1 MVIEIKKKHIIT
13 VISCIIVGIV
23 IGGGGVFLFQNGKE
37 VSKEDNPSLTT
48 GVKAVEGVKQETDSS
63 TTLTDQKNMD
73 SLLYQNNRY
82 GFSVRYP
89 SNWITGQPSVNGDG
103 IVISPQ
109 DGTIEMSVS
118 GANNV
123 MNKTVNNEFYSVLA
137 EAKERGIPGFYTVS
151 DNWYV
156 VTYTDGTF
164 IYYVKGFVGKRSINT
179 MRIKYLQSMKDQYH
193 DVIQQLEGSFNHGNL
208 EISH

>member
-1 MVIEIKKKHIIT
+1 MVIEINKKHIIT
-13 VISCIIVGIV
+13 GITCIIVGIA
-23 IGGGGVFLFQNGKE
+23 IGVGGVFLFQNANE
-37 VSKEDNPSLTT
+37 APKEDNPLVTY
-48 GVKAVEGVKQETDSS
+48 GVKQEADLS
-63 TTLTDQKNMD
+63 TTLTDQKSLD
-73 SLLYQNNRY
+73 SSLYQNNRY

-89 SNWITGQPSVNGDG
+89 STWITGQPSVNGDG

-109 DGTIEMSVS
+109 DSTIEMSVF
-118 GANNV
+118 GYNNT
-123 MNKTVNNEFYSVLA
+123 MNKTVNNEFYSALT
-137 EAKERGIPGFYTVS
+137 EAKDRGIPGFHMIS

>member
-1 MVIEIKKKHIIT
+1 MVIEINKKHIIT
-13 VISCIIVGIV
+13 GITCIIVGIA
-23 IGGGGVFLFQNGKE
+23 IGVGGVFLFQNGNAE
-37 VSKEDNPSLTT
+37 PKEDKPSVTY
-48 GVKAVEGVKQETDSS
+48 GVKQEADLS
-63 TTLTDQKNMD
+63 TTFTDQKSMD
-73 SLLYQNNRY
+73 SSLYQNNRY

-89 SNWITGQPSVNGDG
+89 STWITGQPSVNGDG

-109 DGTIEMSVS
+109 DGTIEMSVF
-118 GANNV
+118 GYNNT
-123 MNKTVNNEFYSVLA
+123 MNKAVNNEFYSALT
-137 EAKERGIPGFYTVS
+137 EAKNRGIPGFHMVS

>member
-1 MVIEIKKKHIIT
+1 MVIEINKKHIIT
-13 VISCIIVGIV
+13 GITCIIVGIA
-23 IGGGGVFLFQNGKE
+23 IGVGGVFLFQNANE
-37 VSKEDNPSLTT
+37 APKEDKPLVTY
-48 GVKAVEGVKQETDSS
+48 GVKQEADLS
-63 TTLTDQKNMD
+63 TTLTDQKSLD

-89 SNWITGQPSVNGDG
+89 STWITGQPSVNGDG

-109 DGTIEMSVS
+109 DGTIEMSVF
-118 GANNV
+118 GYNNT
-123 MNKTVNNEFYSVLA
+123 MNKTVNNEFYSALT
-137 EAKERGIPGFYTVS
+137 EAKDRGIPGFHMIS

>member
-1 MVIEIKKKHIIT
+1 MVIEINKKHIIT
-13 VISCIIVGIV
+13 GITCIIVGIA
-23 IGGGGVFLFQNGKE
+23 IGVGGVFLFQNANE
-37 VSKEDNPSLTT
+37 APKEDKPLVTY
-48 GVKAVEGVKQETDSS
+48 GVKQEADLS
-63 TTLTDQKNMD
+63 TTLTDQKSLD
-73 SLLYQNNRY
+73 SSLYQNNRY

-89 SNWITGQPSVNGDG
+89 STWITGQPSVNGDG

-109 DGTIEMSVS
+109 DGTIEMSVF
-118 GANNV
+118 GYNNT
-123 MNKTVNNEFYSVLA
+123 MNKTVNNEFYSALT
-137 EAKERGIPGFYTVS
+137 EAKDRGIPGFHMIS

-193 DVIQQLEGSFNHGNL
+193 DVIRRKF
-208 EISH
+208 

>member
-1 MVIEIKKKHIIT
+1 MVIEINKKHIIT
-13 VISCIIVGIV
+13 GITCIIVGIA
-23 IGGGGVFLFQNGKE
+23 IGVGGAFLFQNANE
-37 VSKEDNPSLTT
+37 APKEDKPLVTY
-48 GVKAVEGVKQETDSS
+48 GVKQEADLS
-63 TTLTDQKNMD
+63 TTLTDQKSLD
-73 SLLYQNNRY
+73 SSLYQNNRY

-89 SNWITGQPSVNGDG
+89 STWITGQPSVNGDG

-109 DGTIEMSVS
+109 DGTIEMSVF
-118 GANNV
+118 GYNNT
-123 MNKTVNNEFYSVLA
+123 MNKTVNNEFYSALT
-137 EAKERGIPGFYTVS
+137 EAKDRGIPGFHMIS

>member
-1 MVIEIKKKHIIT
+1 MVIEINKKHIIT
-13 VISCIIVGIV
+13 GITCIIVGIA
-23 IGGGGVFLFQNGKE
+23 IGVGGVFLFQNANE
-37 VSKEDNPSLTT
+37 APKEDKPLVTY
-48 GVKAVEGVKQETDSS
+48 GVKQEADLS
-63 TTLTDQKNMD
+63 TTLTDQKSLD
-73 SLLYQNNRY
+73 SSLYQNNRY

-89 SNWITGQPSVNGDG
+89 STWITGQPSVNGDG

-109 DGTIEMSVS
+109 DGTIEMSVF
-118 GANNV
+118 GYNNT
-123 MNKTVNNEFYSVLA
+123 MNKTVNNEFYSALT
-137 EAKERGIPGFYTVS
+137 EAKDRGLPGFHMIS

-164 IYYVKGFVGKRSINT
+164 IYYVKGFVGKCSINT

>member
-1 MVIEIKKKHIIT
+1 MVIEINKKHIIT
-13 VISCIIVGIV
+13 GITCIIVGIA
-23 IGGGGVFLFQNGKE
+23 IGVGGVFLFQNANE
-37 VSKEDNPSLTT
+37 APKEDKPLVTY
-48 GVKAVEGVKQETDSS
+48 GVKQEADLS
-63 TTLTDQKNMD
+63 TTLTDQKSLD
-73 SLLYQNNRY
+73 SSLYQNNRY

-89 SNWITGQPSVNGDG
+89 STWITGQPSVNGDG

-109 DGTIEMSVS
+109 DGTIEMSVF
-118 GANNV
+118 GYNNT
-123 MNKTVNNEFYSVLA
+123 MNKTVNNEFYSALT
-137 EAKERGIPGFYTVS
+137 EAKDRGIPGFHMIS

-164 IYYVKGFVGKRSINT
+164 IYYVKGFVGKCSINT

-208 EISH
+208 QISH

>member
-1 MVIEIKKKHIIT
+1 MVIEINKKHIIT
-13 VISCIIVGIV
+13 GITCIIVGIA
-23 IGGGGVFLFQNGKE
+23 IGVGGVFLFQNANE
-37 VSKEDNPSLTT
+37 APKEDKPLVTY
-48 GVKAVEGVKQETDSS
+48 GVKQEADLS
-63 TTLTDQKNMD
+63 TTLTDQKSLD
-73 SLLYQNNRY
+73 SSLYQNNRY

-89 SNWITGQPSVNGDG
+89 STWITGQPSVNGDG

-109 DGTIEMSVS
+109 DGTIEMSVF
-118 GANNV
+118 GYNNT
-123 MNKTVNNEFYSVLA
+123 MNKTVNNEFYSALT
-137 EAKERGIPGFYTVS
+137 EAKDRGLPGFHMIS

>member
-1 MVIEIKKKHIIT
+1 MVIEINKKHII
-13 VISCIIVGIV
+13 ICIACIIVGIA
-23 IGGGGVFLFQNGKE
+23 IGVGGVFLFQNANE
-37 VSKEDNPSLTT
+37 APKEDKPLVTY
-48 GVKAVEGVKQETDSS
+48 GVKQEADLS
-63 TTLTDQKNMD
+63 TTLTDQKSLD
-73 SLLYQNNRY
+73 SSLYQNNRY

-89 SNWITGQPSVNGDG
+89 STWITGQPSVNGDG

-109 DGTIEMSVS
+109 DGTIEMSVF
-118 GANNV
+118 GYNNT
-123 MNKTVNNEFYSVLA
+123 MNKTVNNEFYSALT
-137 EAKERGIPGFYTVS
+137 EAKDRGIPGFHMIS

>member
-1 MVIEIKKKHIIT
+1 MVIEINKKHIIT
-13 VISCIIVGIV
+13 GITCIIVGIA
-23 IGGGGVFLFQNGKE
+23 IGVGGVFLFQNANE
-37 VSKEDNPSLTT
+37 ATKEDKPLVTY
-48 GVKAVEGVKQETDSS
+48 GVKQEADLS
-63 TTLTDQKNMD
+63 TTLTDQKSLD

-89 SNWITGQPSVNGDG
+89 STWITGQPSVNGDG

-109 DGTIEMSVS
+109 DGTIEMSVF
-118 GANNV
+118 GYNNT
-123 MNKTVNNEFYSVLA
+123 MNKTVNNEFYSSLT
-137 EAKERGIPGFYTVS
+137 EAKDRGIPGFHMIS

-156 VTYTDGTF
+156 VTYKDGTF

>member
-1 MVIEIKKKHIIT
+1 MVIEINKKHIIT
-13 VISCIIVGIV
+13 GITCIIVGIA
-23 IGGGGVFLFQNGKE
+23 IGVGGVFLFQNANE
-37 VSKEDNPSLTT
+37 APKEDKPLVTY
-48 GVKAVEGVKQETDSS
+48 GVKQEADLSP
-63 TTLTDQKNMD
+63 TLTDQKSLD
-73 SLLYQNNRY
+73 SSLYQNNRY

-89 SNWITGQPSVNGDG
+89 STWITGQPSVNGDG

-109 DGTIEMSVS
+109 DGTIEMSVF
-118 GANNV
+118 GYNNT
-123 MNKTVNNEFYSVLA
+123 MNKTVNNEFYSALT
-137 EAKERGIPGFYTVS
+137 EAKDRGIPGFHMIS

>member
-1 MVIEIKKKHIIT
+1 MVIEINKKHIIIGIT
-13 VISCIIVGIV
+13 CIIVGIAIGV
-23 IGGGGVFLFQNGKE
+23 GGGFLFQNANA
-37 VSKEDNPSLTT
+37 VPKEDKPSVTY
-48 GVKAVEGVKQETDSS
+48 GVKQEADLS
-63 TTLTDQKNMD
+63 TTLTDQKSMD
-73 SLLYQNNRY
+73 SSLYQNNRY

-89 SNWITGQPSVNGDG
+89 STWITGQPSVNGDG

-109 DGTIEMSVS
+109 DGTIEMSVF
-118 GANNV
+118 GYNNT
-123 MNKTVNNEFYSVLA
+123 MNKTVNNEFYSALS
-137 EAKERGIPGFYTVS
+137 EAKDLGIPGFHRVS

>member
-1 MVIEIKKKHIIT
+1 MVIEINKKHIIT
-13 VISCIIVGIV
+13 GITCIIVGIA
-23 IGGGGVFLFQNGKE
+23 IGVGGVFLFQNANE
-37 VSKEDNPSLTT
+37 APKEDKPLVTY
-48 GVKAVEGVKQETDSS
+48 GVKQEADLS
-63 TTLTDQKNMD
+63 TTLTDQKSLD
-73 SLLYQNNRY
+73 SSLYQNNRY

-89 SNWITGQPSVNGDG
+89 STWITGQPSVNGDG

-109 DGTIEMSVS
+109 DGTIEMSVF
-118 GANNV
+118 GYNNT
-123 MNKTVNNEFYSVLA
+123 MNKTVNNEFYSALT
-137 EAKERGIPGFYTVS
+137 EAKDRGIPGFHMIS

-179 MRIKYLQSMKDQYH
+179 MSIKYLQSMKDQYH

>member
-1 MVIEIKKKHIIT
+1 MVIEINKKHIIT
-13 VISCIIVGIV
+13 GITCIIVGIA
-23 IGGGGVFLFQNGKE
+23 IGVGGVFLFQNANE
-37 VSKEDNPSLTT
+37 APKEDKPLVTY
-48 GVKAVEGVKQETDSS
+48 GVKQEADLS
-63 TTLTDQKNMD
+63 TTLTDQKSLD
-73 SLLYQNNRY
+73 SSLYQNNRY

-89 SNWITGQPSVNGDG
+89 STWITGQPSVNGDG

-109 DGTIEMSVS
+109 DGTIEMSVF
-118 GANNV
+118 GYNNT
-123 MNKTVNNEFYSVLA
+123 MNKTVNNEFYSALT
-137 EAKERGIPGFYTVS
+137 EAKDRGIPGFHMIS

-193 DVIQQLEGSFNHGNL
+193 DVIQQLEGSFNHVNL

>member
-1 MVIEIKKKHIIT
+1 MVIEINKKHIIT
-13 VISCIIVGIV
+13 GITCIIVGIA
-23 IGGGGVFLFQNGKE
+23 IGVGGVFLFQNANE
-37 VSKEDNPSLTT
+37 APKEDKPLVTY
-48 GVKAVEGVKQETDSS
+48 GVKQEADLS
-63 TTLTDQKNMD
+63 TTLTDQKSLD
-73 SLLYQNNRY
+73 SSLYQNNRY

-89 SNWITGQPSVNGDG
+89 STWITGQPSVNGDG

-109 DGTIEMSVS
+109 DGTIEMRVF
-118 GANNV
+118 GYNNT
-123 MNKTVNNEFYSVLA
+123 MNKTVNNEFYSALT
-137 EAKERGIPGFYTVS
+137 EAKDRGIPGFHMIS

-179 MRIKYLQSMKDQYH
+179 MSIKYLQSMKDQYH

>member
-1 MVIEIKKKHIIT
+1 MVIEINKKHIIT
-13 VISCIIVGIV
+13 GITCIIVGIA
-23 IGGGGVFLFQNGKE
+23 IGVGGVFLFQNDNE
-37 VSKEDNPSLTT
+37 ATKEDKPLVTY
-48 GVKAVEGVKQETDSS
+48 GVKQEADLS
-63 TTLTDQKNMD
+63 TTLTDQKSLD

-89 SNWITGQPSVNGDG
+89 STWITGQPSVNGDG

-109 DGTIEMSVS
+109 DGTIEMSVF
-118 GANNV
+118 GYNNT
-123 MNKTVNNEFYSVLA
+123 MNKTVNNEFYSALT
-137 EAKERGIPGFYTVS
+137 EAKDRGIPGFHMIS

>member
-1 MVIEIKKKHIIT
+1 MVIEINKKHIIT
-13 VISCIIVGIV
+13 GITCIIVGIA
-23 IGGGGVFLFQNGKE
+23 IGVGGVFLFQNANE
-37 VSKEDNPSLTT
+37 APKEDKPLVTY
-48 GVKAVEGVKQETDSS
+48 GVKQEADLS
-63 TTLTDQKNMD
+63 TTLTDQKSLD
-73 SLLYQNNRY
+73 SSLYQNNRY

-89 SNWITGQPSVNGDG
+89 STWITGQPSVNGDG

-109 DGTIEMSVS
+109 DGTIEMSVF
-118 GANNV
+118 GYNNT
-123 MNKTVNNEFYSVLA
+123 MNKTVNNEFYSALT
-137 EAKERGIPGFYTVS
+137 EAKDRGIPGFHMIS

-164 IYYVKGFVGKRSINT
+164 IYYVKGFVGKCSINT

-208 EISH
+208 EISY

>member
-1 MVIEIKKKHIIT
+1 MVIEINMKHIIT
-13 VISCIIVGIV
+13 GITCIIVGIA
-23 IGGGGVFLFQNGKE
+23 IGVGGVFLFQNANE
-37 VSKEDNPSLTT
+37 APKEDKPLVTY
-48 GVKAVEGVKQETDSS
+48 GVKQEADLS
-63 TTLTDQKNMD
+63 TTLTDQKSLD
-73 SLLYQNNRY
+73 SSLYQNNRY

-89 SNWITGQPSVNGDG
+89 STWITGQPSVNGDG

-109 DGTIEMSVS
+109 DGTIEMSVF
-118 GANNV
+118 GYNNT
-123 MNKTVNNEFYSVLA
+123 MNKTVNNEFYSALT
-137 EAKERGIPGFYTVS
+137 EAKDRGIPGFHMIS

>member
-1 MVIEIKKKHIIT
+1 MVIEINKKHIIT
-13 VISCIIVGIV
+13 GITCIIVGIA
-23 IGGGGVFLFQNGKE
+23 IGVGGVFLFQNANE
-37 VSKEDNPSLTT
+37 APKEDKPLVTY
-48 GVKAVEGVKQETDSS
+48 GVKQEADLS
-63 TTLTDQKNMD
+63 TTLTDQKSLD
-73 SLLYQNNRY
+73 SSLYQNNRY

-89 SNWITGQPSVNGDG
+89 STWITGQPSVNGDG

-109 DGTIEMSVS
+109 DGTIEMSVF
-118 GANNV
+118 GYNNT
-123 MNKTVNNEFYSVLA
+123 MNKTVNNEFYSALT
-137 EAKERGIPGFYTVS
+137 EAKDRGIPGFHMIS

-193 DVIQQLEGSFNHGNL
+193 DLIQQLEGSFNHGNL

>member
-1 MVIEIKKKHIIT
+1 MVIEINKKHIIT
-13 VISCIIVGIV
+13 GITCIIVGIA
-23 IGGGGVFLFQNGKE
+23 IGVGGVFLFQNANE
-37 VSKEDNPSLTT
+37 APKEDKPLVTY
-48 GVKAVEGVKQETDSS
+48 GVKQEADLS
-63 TTLTDQKNMD
+63 TTLTDQKSLD
-73 SLLYQNNRY
+73 SSLYQNNRY

-89 SNWITGQPSVNGDG
+89 STWITGQPSVNGDG

-109 DGTIEMSVS
+109 DGTIEMSVF
-118 GANNV
+118 GYNNT
-123 MNKTVNNEFYSVLA
+123 MNKTVNNEFYSALT
-137 EAKERGIPGFYTVS
+137 EAKDRGIPGFHMIS

>member
-1 MVIEIKKKHIIT
+1 MVIEINKKHIIT
-13 VISCIIVGIV
+13 GITCIIVGIA
-23 IGGGGVFLFQNGKE
+23 IGVGGVFLFQNANE
-37 VSKEDNPSLTT
+37 APKEDKPLVTY
-48 GVKAVEGVKQETDSS
+48 GVKQEADLS
-63 TTLTDQKNMD
+63 TTLTDQKSLD
-73 SLLYQNNRY
+73 SSLYQNNRY

-89 SNWITGQPSVNGDG
+89 STWITGQPSVNGDG

-109 DGTIEMSVS
+109 DGTLEMSVF
-118 GANNV
+118 GYNNT
-123 MNKTVNNEFYSVLA
+123 MNKTVNNEFYSALT
-137 EAKERGIPGFYTVS
+137 EAKDRGLPGFHMIS

-164 IYYVKGFVGKRSINT
+164 IYYVKGFVGKCSINT

>member
-13 VISCIIVGIV
+13 VISCIIVGIA
-23 IGGGGVFLFQNGKE
+23 IGAGGVFLFQNVKE
-37 VSKEDNPSLTT
+37 VSKEDKPSLTT
-48 GVKAVEGVKQETDSS
+48 GVKAVKGVKQETDLS

-137 EAKERGIPGFYTVS
+137 EAKERGILGFYTVS

-164 IYYVKGFVGKRSINT
+164 IYYVKGFVGKKSINT

>member
-1 MVIEIKKKHIIT
+1 MVIEINKKHIIT
-13 VISCIIVGIV
+13 GITCIIVGIA
-23 IGGGGVFLFQNGKE
+23 IGVGGVFLFQNANE
-37 VSKEDNPSLTT
+37 APKEDKPLVTY
-48 GVKAVEGVKQETDSS
+48 GVKQEADLS
-63 TTLTDQKNMD
+63 TTLTDQKSLD
-73 SLLYQNNRY
+73 SSLYQNNRY

-89 SNWITGQPSVNGDG
+89 STWITGQPSVNGDG

-109 DGTIEMSVS
+109 DGTIEMSVF
-118 GANNV
+118 GYNNT
-123 MNKTVNNEFYSVLA
+123 MNKTVNNEFYSALT
-137 EAKERGIPGFYTVS
+137 EAKDRGIPGFHMIS

-164 IYYVKGFVGKRSINT
+164 IYYVKGFVGKCSINT